1 MSSFDCHLSSPL
13 FDKHILPSPVA
24 LNQLAGYQKQ
34 IFSSKEQC
42 PAAGGP
48 FLKLPRS
55 VHPGRRNWVHNQ
67 LLAGSNNFLLKI
79 SPFTQG
85 QKTGSSQV
93 GQFHLLLSQGRLAC
107 NKEGQFIIFEKEI
120 IKVRMQFFILLA
132 QEEQVLGPAELLDQ
146 VLGLAFMKKQVDLRM
161 PAHKVGLR
169 P

>member
-1 MSSFDCHLSSPL
+1 M
-13 FDKHILPSPVA
+13 
-24 LNQLAGYQKQ
+24 
-34 IFSSKEQC
+34 
-42 PAAGGP
+42 
-48 FLKLPRS
+48 
-55 VHPGRRNWVHNQ
+55 
-67 LLAGSNNFLLKI
+67 AGSNNFLLEI

-93 GQFHLLLSQGRLAC
+93 GQFHLLLFSQGRLAC

-132 QEEQVLGPAELLDQ
+132 QEEQVLGPAELLGQ

-161 PAHKVGLR
+161 PAHKGGLR